1 MDETSAQESNSL
13 MNLFQL
19 LTIKP
24 RVAVMLAL
32 CVVSVSCASNTSSQ
46 SNANTTELP
55 PVVATVN
62 ERPIS
67 TRLYEMYLK
76 NGREELGLDPKTEEG
91 RTRIDQLREGIVS
104 EMIDRTLIA
113 QEAERRGLSISPD
126 KLREAEQRTIRQ
138 FGGEQK
144 YDAYLAEHHLTRDEY
159 AQVIKSEIYG
169 ELMRDELSKGLS
181 VTDDEIKK
189 YYEAHKSE
197 PQFQQPERVTASH
210 ILINAR
216 PNLISQQL
224 QREKNLSGEALA
236 SAAREELEK
245 RRKAAEEL
253 RGKAA
258 AGADFAALARQHS
271 EDPSSREQ
279 GGSLGTFARNTH
291 TSSFDEAAFALK
303 PGAVSPV
310 VQTEYGFHIIKV
322 TAREAAREQTLSEAT
337 PEIRRLLMAQRQA
350 TKLTDSLKEMR
361 RKAKIRIN
369 EPFRF
374 GALKNEFPSN

>member
-1 MDETSAQESNSL
+1 
-13 MNLFQL
+13 MNHLLKL
-19 LTIKP
+19 LTAESRASI
-24 RVAVMLAL
+24 VLAL
-32 CVVSVSCASNTSSQ
+32 CFVLTNCAGNTSSQ
-46 SNANTTELP
+46 SNANTTDLP

-62 ERPIS
+62 ERSIP

-91 RTRIDQLREGIVS
+91 RTRLEQLREGIVS

-113 QEAERRGLSISPD
+113 EEAERRGLTISPD
-126 KLREAEQRTIRQ
+126 KMKEALQRTIQQ
-138 FGGEQK
+138 FGGDEK

-159 AQVIKSEIYG
+159 AEVVKSEIYG
-169 ELMRDELSKGLS
+169 ELMRDELSKGLAA
-181 VTDDEIKK
+181 TDEEIKQ

-216 PNLISQQL
+216 PNLIAQQL
-224 QREKNLSGEALA
+224 QSEKKLSGEALA

-253 RGKAA
+253 RVKAA

-291 TSSFDEAAFALK
+291 TRSFDEAAFALK
-303 PGAVSPV
+303 PGAVSAV
-310 VQTEYGFHIIKV
+310 VQTEYGFHVIKV
-322 TAREAAREQTLSEAT
+322 TAREAAREQTLPEAT
-337 PEIRRLLMAQRQA
+337 PEIRRLLMAERQA
-350 TKLTDSLKEMR
+350 ATLTEALKDMR
-361 RKAKIRIN
+361 RKAKVRIN

-374 GALKNEFPSN
+374 GALKNEFPST

>member
-1 MDETSAQESNSL
+1 MKTLAAQS
-13 MNLFQL
+13 
-19 LTIKP
+19 
-24 RVAVMLAL
+24 RAAAALAL
-32 CVVSVSCASNTSSQ
+32 CLVLTGCAGNTSSSQ
-46 SNANTTELP
+46 SNVNTTELP
-55 PVVATVN
+55 PVLATVN
-62 ERPIS
+62 DRPVL
-67 TRLYEMYLK
+67 TKLYEMYLK

-91 RTRIDQLREGIVS
+91 RTRLEQLREGIVS

-113 QEAERRGLSISPD
+113 EEAERRGLSIPPD
-126 KLREAEQRTIRQ
+126 KLQAALERTIQQ

-169 ELMRDELSKGLS
+169 ELMRDELSKGIA
-181 VTDDEIKK
+181 VADEEIKK

-197 PQFQQPERVTASH
+197 PQFQQAERVTASH

-236 SAAREELEK
+236 TAAREELEK
-245 RRKAAEEL
+245 RRKTAEDL
-253 RGKAA
+253 RRRAA
-258 AGADFAALARQHS
+258 AGADFAQLARQHS
-271 EDPSSREQ
+271 EDPSSREE

-291 TSSFDEAAFALK
+291 TRAFDDAAFALK
-303 PGAVSPV
+303 PGMVSAV

-322 TAREAAREQTLSEAT
+322 TAKEAARAQTLSEAT
-337 PEIRRLLMAQRQA
+337 PEIRRLLMTERQA
-350 TKLTDSLKEMR
+350 AKLTEALKEMR
-361 RKAKIRIN
+361 RKARVSIK

-374 GALKNEFPSN
+374 GALKNEFPST